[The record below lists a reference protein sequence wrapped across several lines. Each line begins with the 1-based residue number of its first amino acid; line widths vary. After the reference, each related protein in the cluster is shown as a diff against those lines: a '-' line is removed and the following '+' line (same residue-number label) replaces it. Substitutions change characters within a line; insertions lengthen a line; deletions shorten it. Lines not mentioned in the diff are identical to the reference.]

1 MDTMW
6 VQEPK
11 RRLGVAMISNKE
23 KVMKFIQM
31 YSSDEKH
38 DEFPKITTKFL
49 SEKLNLQRTNL
60 STILNQLVKEGR
72 LVKYSGRPVLYQMA
86 EEAEGQKDV
95 FTEIIG
101 FDGSLKEAVATAKA
115 AVLYPERNCNILL
128 SGHQGS
134 GIHYFAKKVFQ
145 FAVKAGILKSH
156 ALFYEA
162 DCKSLQEGTESIQE
176 IFLGNQSTPGLL

>member
-1 MDTMW
+1 MCLLCIKKCHFRDLRNKLKMDTMW

-115 AVLYPERNCNILL
+115 AVLYPEKNCNILL

-134 GIHYFAKKVFQ
+134 GIHYFAKKF
-145 FAVKAGILKSH
+145 F
-156 ALFYEA
+156 
-162 DCKSLQEGTESIQE
+162 SLQ
-176 IFLGNQSTPGLL
+176 